1 MINPGLAPW
10 AMREYR
16 PCRALRRPPP
26 PITILYCFNALA
38 LIPFSGELLGYYSI
52 YYFFIIHLF
61 VL

>member
-1 MINPGLAPW
+1 MSAVGTTLAI
-10 AMREYR
+10 RLNFDVR
-16 PCRALRRPPP
+16 V
-26 PITILYCFNALA
+26 